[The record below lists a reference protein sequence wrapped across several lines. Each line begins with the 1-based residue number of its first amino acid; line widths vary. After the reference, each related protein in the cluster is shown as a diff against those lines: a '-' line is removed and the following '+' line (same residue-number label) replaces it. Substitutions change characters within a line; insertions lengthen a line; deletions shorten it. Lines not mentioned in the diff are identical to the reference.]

1 MVSHHPISRRAQ
13 RFLEHLQETRA
24 DKLAQNWFSFFLL
37 PHEPGLYEAIALFA
51 LARIDHS
58 HSQPSDRIDQRLNN
72 VLSPILWM
80 LERASLADA
89 GHYQEI
95 ANHLGPYCC
104 SPNVDVAAMSARYF
118 QRCPRFG
125 EVAIPYLLK
134 TARLDRSF
142 PPESAL
148 SLRALAFLALNE
160 VVPQSPVPPE
170 LHAAWKDCTEGHF
183 RLAERS
189 TGSENDLIA
198 NRMLWLG
205 VAPQSESIGVIPQ

>member
-1 MVSHHPISRRAQ
+1 
-13 RFLEHLQETRA
+13 
-24 DKLAQNWFSFFLL
+24 
-37 PHEPGLYEAIALFA
+37 
-51 LARIDHS
+51 
-58 HSQPSDRIDQRLNN
+58 
-72 VLSPILWM
+72 M

-104 SPNVDVAAMSARYF
+104 SPNVDVAAMAARYF

-142 PPESAL
+142 PPGSVL
-148 SLRALAFLALNE
+148 SLRGLAFLALNE
-160 VVPQSPVPPE
+160 VVPQSPVSPE
-170 LHAAWKDCTEGHF
+170 LHAAWKDCAEGHF
-183 RLAERS
+183 RLAAQF
-189 TGSENDLIA
+189 TDSENCMVA

-205 VAPQSESIGVIPQ
+205 FAQKSELISIIPQ